1 MALIRIV
8 MTLLLLLLL
17 FIKALFDQIYF
28 LICYIL
34 HFNFPCDGKSEL
46 SADPSETIVICLFV
60 AQEIF
65 LIIIKVIIII

>member
-8 MTLLLLLLL
+8 MTLLLL
-17 FIKALFDQIYF
+17 FMKALFDQIYF

-46 SADPSETIVICLFV
+46 SAETIVICLFV

-65 LIIIKVIIII
+65 IIIIKVIIII